1 MQIIL
6 DDVLSVSIN
15 GRGAFSASIS
25 DRMMGFGPIALY
37 AGGAA
42 EVRFKEVSYKDLNH
56 KTEPKEIVSK
66 NFQMQ
71 RLSDLYYGWCAAVA
85 DINRDGVMDVIAG
98 PFYYLGPDYTESM
111 SLRWPG
117 HIVPATSFPRAW
129 SISPTTSRV
138 TAGRTS

>member
-1 MQIIL
+1 VQIIL

-98 PFYYLGPDYTESM
+98 PFYYLAGCGKTPVFGETLRKRATPPKRGLAESIAY
-111 SLRWPG
+111 R
-117 HIVPATSFPRAW
+117 
-129 SISPTTSRV
+129 
-138 TAGRTS
+138 